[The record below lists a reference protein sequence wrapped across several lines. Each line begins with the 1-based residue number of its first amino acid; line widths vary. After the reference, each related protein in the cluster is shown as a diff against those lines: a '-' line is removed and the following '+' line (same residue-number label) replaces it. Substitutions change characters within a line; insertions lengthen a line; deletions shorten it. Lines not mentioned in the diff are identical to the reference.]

1 MSEEDDFRH
10 QFYLTQ
16 LFAKSEGVGL
26 RQVQFVAPKR
36 ILKIEEKKS
45 DKDEL
50 KNPSLNMR

>member
-16 LFAKSEGVGL
+16 LFAKSEGIGL
-26 RQVQFVAPKR
+26 RQGQFVAPKR

-50 KNPSLNMR
+50 KNSSLNIR